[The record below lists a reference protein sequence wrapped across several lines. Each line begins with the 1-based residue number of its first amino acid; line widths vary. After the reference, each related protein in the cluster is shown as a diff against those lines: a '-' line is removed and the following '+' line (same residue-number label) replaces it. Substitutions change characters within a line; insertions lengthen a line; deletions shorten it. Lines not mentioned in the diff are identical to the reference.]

1 MKLELTRFGK
11 EEIEKLEN
19 QKDFG
24 LNNEEE
30 QIIMCVK
37 KYVDGINVEN
47 DLTNM
52 NQWLRDTAEDEGITF
67 QQISNKVNKL
77 LFNGI
82 IKIIN

>member
-1 MKLELTRFGK
+1 MKLELTQFGK

-24 LNNEEE
+24 LNEEE
-30 QIIMCVK
+30 QIIMCAE
-37 KYVDGINVEN
+37 KYVDGVNVEN